1 MISQDSGLQTAH
13 LRDMGMLRQAVQGG
27 ILYNAVNASIK
38 KDEKSNKAWL
48 IRVITVSS

>member
-1 MISQDSGLQTAH
+1 MAH
-13 LRDMGMLRQAVQGG
+13 PLDIGMLRQAVHGG
-27 ILYNAVNASIK
+27 ILYTAVNASIK